1 MLLLPYE
8 RQEGDIVTKEKI
20 IQAALLNFSEHG
32 YSGGSLAQIAE
43 EVGIRKQSIYTY
55 FKSKD
60 ALYLSISKQAMEAE
74 LLFAKEFIEK
84 HQQLSVE
91 KVLLPFLQSFPQ
103 RFESIAETKFFMRS
117 IFLMP
122 QHLEQLL
129 SEQTYI
135 YLDELERLFTDYLKE
150 QKLSVS
156 ANKAAIGFLALL
168 DSLYVEMLYGGSE
181 RCEKRLQAGWTIF
194 YRGIRAE
201 V

>member
-1 MLLLPYE
+1 M
-8 RQEGDIVTKEKI
+8 TKEKI
-20 IQAALLNFSEHG
+20 IQAAMLNFSEHG

-60 ALYLSISKQAMEAE
+60 ALYLSISQQAMEAE
-74 LLFAKEFIEK
+74 LLFAKEFIAK
-84 HQQLSVE
+84 HLQLPVE
-91 KVLLPFLQSFPQ
+91 KVLLPFLQSFQQ
-103 RFESIAETKFFMRS
+103 RFESFAETKFFMRS
-117 IFLMP
+117 IFFMP
-122 QHLEQLL
+122 QHLEQQL

-135 YLDELERLFTDYLKE
+135 YLDELERLFTDYLSE
-150 QKLSVS
+150 QKLSVT
-156 ANKAAIGFLALL
+156 ANEAAIGFLALL

>member
-1 MLLLPYE
+1 M
-8 RQEGDIVTKEKI
+8 TKEKI

-150 QKLSVS
+150 KKLSVS
-156 ANKAAIGFLALL
+156 ANEAAIGFLALL

>member
-1 MLLLPYE
+1 M
-8 RQEGDIVTKEKI
+8 TKEKI

-74 LLFAKEFIEK
+74 LLFANDFIAQ
-84 HQQLSVE
+84 HRQLPFE
-91 KVLLPFLQSFPQ
+91 QVLLPYLQSFQ
-103 RFESIAETKFFMRS
+103 RRFETISETKFFMRS

-122 QHLEQLL
+122 QHLEHQL

-135 YLDELERLFTDYLKE
+135 YLDELEMLFTNYLKE

-156 ANKAAIGFLALL
+156 ANEAAIGFLALL
-168 DSLYVEMLYGGSE
+168 DSIYVEMLYGGSE
-181 RCEKRLQAGWTIF
+181 RCKKRLLAGWTIF
-194 YRGIRAE
+194 YRGIRS
-201 V
+201 

>member
-1 MLLLPYE
+1 M
-8 RQEGDIVTKEKI
+8 TKEKI

-60 ALYLSISKQAMEAE
+60 ALYLTISKQAMEAE
-74 LLFAKEFIEK
+74 LLFAKEFVKK
-84 HQQLSVE
+84 HQQLPVE
-91 KVLLPFLQSFPQ
+91 KVLLPFLQSFQQ

-117 IFLMP
+117 IFLIP
-122 QHLEQLL
+122 QHLEQQQL

-156 ANKAAIGFLALL
+156 ANEAAIGFLALL

-194 YRGIRAE
+194 YRGIRVE

>member
-1 MLLLPYE
+1 M
-8 RQEGDIVTKEKI
+8 TKEKI
-20 IQAALLNFSEHG
+20 IQAAMLNFSEHG

-74 LLFAKEFIEK
+74 LLFAKEFIAK
-84 HQQLSVE
+84 HHQLPVD
-91 KVLLPFLQSFPQ
+91 KVLLPFLQSFLE
-103 RFESIAETKFFMRS
+103 RFESSTETKFFMRS
-117 IFLMP
+117 IFFMP
-122 QHLEQLL
+122 QHLEQQL
-129 SEQTYI
+129 SEQTYF
-135 YLDELERLFTDYLKE
+135 YLDELERLFTDYLTE
-150 QKLSVS
+150 QKLSVT
-156 ANKAAIGFLALL
+156 ANEAAIGFLALL

-194 YRGIRAE
+194 HRGIRAE

>member
-1 MLLLPYE
+1 M
-8 RQEGDIVTKEKI
+8 TKEKI

-74 LLFAKEFIEK
+74 LLFAKEFISK
-84 HQQLSVE
+84 HQHLPFE
-91 KVLLPFLQSFPQ
+91 KVLLPFLQSFQ
-103 RFESIAETKFFMRS
+103 HRFESIAETKFFMRS

-122 QHLEQLL
+122 QHLEQQL
-129 SEQTYI
+129 SEQTYS

-150 QKLSVS
+150 QQLAVS
-156 ANKAAIGFLALL
+156 ANEAAIGFLALL

>member
-1 MLLLPYE
+1 M
-8 RQEGDIVTKEKI
+8 TKEKI

-156 ANKAAIGFLALL
+156 ANEAAIGFLALL